1 MIRTFTTHRIRKQE
15 ELTGKLWV
23 FSPLQGESAGE
34 QFQVPT
40 PSCWENYPD
49 FGLYRGEGIYS
60 TQFAGEG
67 NLRIVCKGVSHTA
80 TVLLDGRCIA
90 EHYNAYTAFSTV
102 VPAVPAGIHTLEIIA
117 DNRFSE
123 KSALHVPNDY
133 MSYGGVT
140 RPVVLEQVADA
151 YIEQVHVTPSFREG
165 CWHARIEVTVHNILR
180 TKHSD
185 ESGGSIADEFCSV
198 YKTADILVTIAGET
212 LSFPARALPAGR
224 SIHTGELAFCDVIPW
239 SCETPVLYEVE
250 AVLQKDG
257 QPFDDLIDR
266 FGFREIRTE
275 GKHILLNGRP
285 LRIKG
290 LCRHEDHPQFG
301 CALPFA
307 AMANDLAL
315 IKHLGA
321 NSVRTSH
328 YPNDEIFLDLCDEQ
342 GILVWEE
349 NHARGLSL
357 EQMQNPNFEPQAEQV
372 IQEMIEQH
380 YNHPSIYIWGILN
393 ECASDTE
400 YGRDCYRRQFDLIRS
415 LDCSRPCSFAS
426 CKVKCDI
433 SLGLPDVVSY
443 NIYPLWY
450 HDTPPG
456 KYLNDLYQ
464 WVQKE
469 TEGKGKP
476 FLITEIGA
484 GGIYGHRSTYSAKWS
499 EEYQARA
506 LKEQIEAVLS
516 YLDCAGIYI
525 WQFCDIRISE
535 EGWYG
540 RPRTMNNKGIV
551 DEYRRPK
558 LCYEVVKKL
567 FEAEEIPDKASHR
580 GLPKDEISDRAHRM
594 DLSAYE
600 TARFTFYSQNQEEL
614 HEIVQTYINTLC
626 YNAAWDFDV
635 TEGMEEREYKTVLT
649 FKYNGTIL
657 ALNAVQKLHFGYAY
671 RKEFDWRCKEK

>member
-15 ELTGKLWV
+15 ELTGKLWN
-23 FSPLQGESAGE
+23 FSPLQGEYAGK

-49 FGLYRGEGIYS
+49 FGLYRGSGIY
-60 TQFAGEG
+60 TTRFTGEG

-90 EHYNAYTAFSTV
+90 GHYNAYTAFSTV

-133 MSYGGVT
+133 MSYGGIS
-140 RPVVLEQVADA
+140 RPVVLEQVENI
-151 YIEQVHVTPSFREG
+151 YIEQVHVTPSFRDG
-165 CWHARIEVTVHNILR
+165 YWHARIEVAVQNLSEP
-180 TKHSD
+180 KPSGQ
-185 ESGGSIADEFCSV
+185 SGGNDSGRS
-198 YKTADILVTIAGET
+198 TDILVSIAGKT
-212 LSFPARALPAGR
+212 LALSAQVLPPGR
-224 SIHTGELAFCDVIPW
+224 SIHEGELSFTDVTPW
-239 SCETPVLYEVE
+239 QPDTPTLYEVE

-266 FGFREIRTE
+266 FGFREVRTE
-275 GKHILLNGRP
+275 GKQILLNGKP

-301 CALPFA
+301 CALSFS
-307 AMANDLAL
+307 AMAYDLAL

-357 EQMQNPNFEPQAEQV
+357 EQMQNPGFEPQAQQV
-372 IQEMIEQH
+372 IREMIEQH

-400 YGRDCYRRQFDLIRS
+400 YGRDCYQRQFDLIRS
-415 LDCSRPCSFAS
+415 LDRSRPCSFAS
-426 CKVKCDI
+426 CKIKCDI

-456 KYLNDLYQ
+456 KYLDDLYQ
-464 WVQKE
+464 WIQKE
-469 TEGKGKP
+469 TEGRGKP

-484 GGIYGHRSTYSAKWS
+484 GGIYGHRSTYSTKWS
-499 EEYQARA
+499 EEYQAHA

-516 YLDCAGIYI
+516 YPDCVGIYI

-540 RPRTMNNKGIV
+540 RPRTMNNKGIL

-567 FEAEEIPDKASHR
+567 FEAEEIPGKALYR
-580 GLPKDEISDRAHRM
+580 GLPREEISDRAHHM
-594 DLSAYE
+594 DPSAYE

-626 YNAAWDFDV
+626 YNAAWDFDI
-635 TEGMEEREYKTVLT
+635 TEGMEGREYKTVLT

-671 RKEFDWRCKEK
+671 RKEFVFRCKEQ

>member
-15 ELTGKLWV
+15 ELTGKLWN
-23 FSPLQGESAGE
+23 FSPLQGEYAGK

-49 FGLYRGEGIYS
+49 FGLYRGSGIYT
-60 TQFAGEG
+60 TQFTGEG

-90 EHYNAYTAFSTV
+90 GHYNAYTAFSTV
-102 VPAVPAGIHTLEIIA
+102 VPAVPAGVHTLEIIA

-133 MSYGGVT
+133 MSYGGIS
-140 RPVVLEQVADA
+140 RPVVLEQVEDI
-151 YIEQVHVTPSFREG
+151 YIEQVHVTPSFRDG
-165 CWHARIEVTVHNILR
+165 YWHARIEVAVQNLSE
-180 TKHSD
+180 TKPSGQ
-185 ESGGSIADEFCSV
+185 SGGNDSSRSI
-198 YKTADILVTIAGET
+198 DILVSIAGKT
-212 LSFPARALPAGR
+212 LALSAQVLPPGR
-224 SIHTGELAFCDVIPW
+224 SIHEGELSFTDVTPW
-239 SCETPVLYEVE
+239 QPDTPTLYEVE

-266 FGFREIRTE
+266 FGFREVKTE
-275 GKHILLNGRP
+275 DKQILLNGKP

-301 CALPFA
+301 CALPFS
-307 AMANDLAL
+307 AMAHDLAL

-357 EQMQNPNFEPQAEQV
+357 EQMQNPGFEPQAQQV
-372 IQEMIEQH
+372 IREMIEQH

-400 YGRDCYRRQFDLIRS
+400 YGRGCYQRQFDLIRS
-415 LDCSRPCSFAS
+415 LDRSRPCSFAS
-426 CKVKCDI
+426 CKIKCDI
-433 SLGLPDVVSY
+433 SLGLPDIVSY

-456 KYLNDLYQ
+456 QYLNDLYQ

-469 TEGKGKP
+469 TEGSGKP

-484 GGIYGHRSTYSAKWS
+484 GGIYGHRSTYSTKWS
-499 EEYQARA
+499 EEYQAHA
-506 LKEQIEAVLS
+506 LKEQIEAVLA
-516 YLDCAGIYI
+516 YPDCVGIYV

-540 RPRTMNNKGIV
+540 RPRTMNNKGIL

-567 FEAEEIPDKASHR
+567 FEAEEIPGKALYR
-580 GLPKDEISDRAHRM
+580 GLPREEISDRAHHM

-626 YNAAWDFDV
+626 YNAAWDFNV
-635 TEGMEEREYKTVLT
+635 TEETDGDGYKTILT

-657 ALNAVQKLHFGYAY
+657 ALNAVQKLHFGYSY
-671 RKEFDWRCKEK
+671 RKEFVWRCKEQ